1 MIETFEFLGF
11 SFYAWTTIVLVLVMF
26 GLLLFTKLPADV
38 VFVGG
43 MAVLL
48 VCGVLPARDVLS
60 GFSSES
66 VVVVGILFVVVAG
79 LVYTGVLQWIVR
91 HLLGNPSSYPKAIM
105 RLMLPVAMLSSM
117 LSNTTVVALFI
128 NVVKMWSKKL
138 GVSPSQLLIPLS
150 YASGMGGICTLIGT
164 PPNLI
169 ISGFYTRETGV
180 ELGIFT
186 TTLAG
191 LFCLAVGILSMIAM
205 RKLLPKR
212 TSSESSFESISDYTV
227 ELLVPTNNPMVGQS
241 VGECGLMDV
250 RGGRLVEIV
259 RFDKEIISPVSP
271 DEFVLGG
278 DRLIYSGQIDSI
290 LELRETHHLVNAT
303 HHVYSVNEVEGRRK
317 LQTGYLEF
325 GSGLIGK
332 RMADT
337 RFEENHEVVLVA
349 IARQGKRL
357 EASPR
362 EITLQ
367 AGDTLLLEGKNLREK
382 DFNGN
387 VRFFDS
393 EDIQQVDHKTLVSS
407 GVMLAMVLLSA
418 FHVIPLL
425 NACFLA
431 AFAMILT
438 RCCSIEQARKS
449 INWNVLMV
457 FAGSVCLGMA
467 IENTGIAQR
476 LADGLLGICGTNP
489 LVVLTMIC
497 LVGTFITEFISNA
510 AAAAMFAPIAY
521 KSAIALGVNPL
532 TFCVAL
538 MIAVSSSFATPIGS
552 PTHMLVYGPGGYRF
566 SDFMKVGLLMNLIIL
581 AANLFIVTI
590 LFPL

>member
-43 MAVLL
+43 MTVLL
-48 VCGVLPARDVLS
+48 VSGVLPARDVLS

-66 VVVVGILFVVVAG
+66 VVVVGILFVVVSG

-105 RLMLPVAMLSSM
+105 RLMLPVAMLSSI

-169 ISGFYTRETGV
+169 ISGFYAHETGV

-186 TTLAG
+186 TTLPG
-191 LFCLAVGILSMIAM
+191 LFCLAVGILSMIAL

-212 TSSESSFESISDYTV
+212 KSSESSFESISDYTV
-227 ELLVPTNNPMVGQS
+227 ELLVPTNNPVVGQS
-241 VGECGLMDV
+241 VGECGLIDV

-259 RFDKEIISPVSP
+259 RFDKEIISPVP
-271 DEFVLGG
+271 ANEFILGG

-303 HHVYSVNEVEGRRK
+303 HHVYSVNEVDSRRK
-317 LQTGYLEF
+317 LQTGYLKF

-332 RMADT
+332 RIADT
-337 RFEENHEVVLVA
+337 RFEEDHDVVLVA

-367 AGDTLLLEGKNLREK
+367 AGDTLLLEGKNLRED
-382 DFNGN
+382 DFKGD

-407 GVMLAMVLLSA
+407 GIMLAMVLLSA
-418 FHVIPLL
+418 FHVMPLL

-431 AFAMILT
+431 AFAMLLT

-467 IENTGIAQR
+467 IENTGVAQR

-497 LVGTFITEFISNA
+497 LVATFITEFISNA
-510 AAAAMFAPIAY
+510 AAAAMFYPIAY